1 MTAQARDR
9 VQHADPLPLHRL
21 QVAPPQVPPF
31 AMGSFDALGPDSRAG
46 YPHRHTF
53 YEIVYVTGGSGA
65 HVIDLVRRPLSPPH
79 LCVIL
84 PGQVHYWEQVSGLR
98 GVLTLFTEDFLLAR
112 PGDRQLLRTL
122 AEQHWLR
129 LPAAPSEGDGDAAGI
144 GSLIRAMAAE
154 FAAKADGY
162 ASVLE
167 AYLHILLVRA
177 LRLPGA
183 RRPDAA
189 AGRAAEVAREFGLL
203 LTGTAG
209 AERSVG
215 AYAARIGVSVGYLN
229 EAVKQATGRTPGE
242 LIRAART
249 LEAKRLLAGSSLGVG
264 QVARRVGF
272 SDPAYFCRFFRR
284 ETGLSP
290 GDFRRRAVTEEPE
303 DLGTGEPERLE
314 TAGEAGPRVSLGNH
328 HVCPAESIDPQGPPP

>member
-1 MTAQARDR
+1 MTSRTLGR
-9 VQHADPLPLHRL
+9 TPPADPLPLHRL
-21 QVAPPQVPPF
+21 HVAPPQVPPF
-31 AMGSFDALGPDSRAG
+31 AMGSFETFGPDARAG

-53 YEIVYVTGGSGA
+53 YEMVYVTGGAGA
-65 HVIDLVRRPLSPPH
+65 HVIDLVRRPLDLHLPH

-84 PGQVHYWEQVSGLR
+84 PGQVHYWERATGLR
-98 GVLTLFTEDFLLAR
+98 GELLLFGEDFLLAR
-112 PGDRQLLRTL
+112 PGDRELLHALGER
-122 AEQHWLR
+122 QWLQ
-129 LPAAPSEGDGDAAGI
+129 LPAAPSGAGDDAMGI
-144 GSLIRAMAAE
+144 GALVRVMGAE

-183 RRPDAA
+183 RRPGAA
-189 AGRAAEVAREFGLL
+189 PGRAAEVAREFGLL
-203 LTGTAG
+203 LTAG

-242 LIRAART
+242 LLRAART
-249 LEAKRLLAGSSLGVG
+249 LEAKRLLAGSDLGVG

-272 SDPAYFCRFFRR
+272 TDPAYFCRFFRR
-284 ETGLSP
+284 ETGVSP
-290 GDFRRRAVTEEPE
+290 GDFRRRAATAQP
-303 DLGTGEPERLE
+303 DGTGSPD
-314 TAGEAGPRVSLGNH
+314 GNH
-328 HVCPAESIDPQGPPP
+328 HVHRTESIDPHGSPS

>member
-1 MTAQARDR
+1 MTTRAHDR
-9 VQHADPLPLHRL
+9 VQSTDPLPLHRL
-21 QVAPPQVPPF
+21 EVAPPQVPPF
-31 AMGSFDALGPDSRAG
+31 SMGSFDALGPDSRAG

-65 HVIDLVRRPLSPPH
+65 HVLDLVRGPLRPPH

-84 PGQVHYWEQVSGLR
+84 PGQVHYWEQVTDLR
-98 GVLTLFTEDFLLAR
+98 GVLMLFTEDFLLAR
-112 PGDRQLLRTL
+112 PGDRQLLRAL
-122 AEQHWLR
+122 AERHWLR
-129 LPAAPSEGDGDAAGI
+129 LPAAPSALSVPSAPSAPSGGEGDAAGI
-144 GSLIRAMAAE
+144 GALIRAMTAE
-154 FAAKADGY
+154 FTTKADGY

-183 RRPDAA
+183 RRPGAA
-189 AGRAAEVAREFGLL
+189 AGRAAAVSREFGLL
-203 LTGTAG
+203 LAETAG
-209 AERSVG
+209 GEASVG
-215 AYAARIGVSVGYLN
+215 AYAARLGVSVGYLN
-229 EAVKQATGRTPGE
+229 ETVKQATGRTPGE

-272 SDPAYFCRFFRR
+272 TDPAYFCRFFRR

-290 GDFRRRAVTEEPE
+290 GDFRRRAATE
-303 DLGTGEPERLE
+303 
-314 TAGEAGPRVSLGNH
+314 GPGGRGSGG
-328 HVCPAESIDPQGPPP
+328 ASWA